1 MWCNDSFI
9 VMMAVGLV
17 GAVKSDL
24 KPKRVGFPAAQ
35 TSPYSDPDS
44 AILFR
49 VMREHIGSDGVSG
62 RAPSLSRD
70 LTLGNDMSTSFLN
83 IENVAHATAGAKDPA
98 TFLPD
103 KAVHGLVHLL
113 EEYPSTIL
121 PDKAVHGLVHFYK
134 RAEDDSAAI
143 VVRASERSSD
153 ITALYRVP
161 DTAAK
166 L

>member
-17 GAVKSDL
+17 RVVKSD
-24 KPKRVGFPAAQ
+24 PAAQ

-49 VMREHIGSDGVSG
+49 VMRERIVSDGVSG

-83 IENVAHATAGAKDPA
+83 IENVAQATAGAKDPA
-98 TFLPD
+98 TFCL
-103 KAVHGLVHLL
+103 
-113 EEYPSTIL
+113 T
-121 PDKAVHGLVHFYK
+121 K
-134 RAEDDSAAI
+134 RFMA
-143 VVRASERSSD
+143 
-153 ITALYRVP
+153 
-161 DTAAK
+161 
-166 L
+166 